1 MKRRFIYLWI
11 GIGLLILFAFL
22 YLPGLSR
29 YYELRQEELRLEKE
43 LNDLDRQIQGLKE
56 EKNLLQKDQQYLEK
70 VIREELGLVRP
81 GEMVYKLIPEGKKSL
96 IAPKESTAK
105 GGSKPSS

>member
-56 EKNLLQKDQQYLEK
+56 EKNLLQKDQ
-70 VIREELGLVRP
+70 
-81 GEMVYKLIPEGKKSL
+81 
-96 IAPKESTAK
+96 
-105 GGSKPSS
+105 